1 MTSTYKTALSLG
13 ALDIKSGCKEQVLSR
28 DQDNT

>member
-1 MTSTYKTALSLG
+1 MPSACKTALSLG
-13 ALDIKSGCKEQVLSR
+13 ALDINSGCKEQVLSR